1 VTHTHTRAHTH
12 THGATHSQKDGVEV
26 NGDFLKDGANTHKR
40 AKNKC
45 THMHAGWVD
54 LLIRGPQLVGVIG
67 QVCDCVI
74 GQVCDRVVGR
84 YVIALA

>member
-1 VTHTHTRAHTH
+1 
-12 THGATHSQKDGVEV
+12 
-26 NGDFLKDGANTHKR
+26 
-40 AKNKC
+40 
-45 THMHAGWVD
+45 MHAGWVD